1 MKKLLIFIGI
11 VALCSCTCQVA
22 ISQVPPQ
29 NIFVDANCQA
39 VLPDYTTDEY
49 IVVTDNCGIKSVVQ
63 TPAPGYVLSAVD
75 QTVTVVI
82 RATDNFENFFEISFP
97 VTAKDSVAPV
107 ITPTGKFLADNW
119 DVIDT
124 MYDRAE
130 LLLAEQEA
138 FFDANFD
145 WEAAGI
151 PEDKR
156 PTGQY
161 DTKVLSVMSS
171 PGHAKTGYGG
181 RTYLFKSNNDE
192 FIVK

>member
-1 MKKLLIFIGI
+1 MRSLLIFLGL
-11 VALCSCTCQVA
+11 VVLCGCTCQVA
-22 ISQVPPQ
+22 ISQIPPQ
-29 NIFVDANCQA
+29 YLTVDNNCQA
-39 VLPDYTTDEY
+39 VLPDYRTMVN
-49 IVVTDNCGIKSVVQ
+49 ITDNCGVKDTLQ
-63 TPAPGYVLSAVD
+63 TPAPGYVLDAVN
-75 QTVTVVI
+75 QSVEVTI
-82 RATDNFENFFEISFP
+82 RATDLFGNFSEVKFM
-97 VTAKDSVAPV
+97 VTAKDAKPPV
-107 ITPTGKFLADNW
+107 ITPTGDLLADNW
-119 DVIDT
+119 KVIDL
-124 MYDRAE
+124 MYDQAE
-130 LLLAEQEA
+130 LMLAEQEA

-156 PTGQY
+156 PIGQY

>member
-1 MKKLLIFIGI
+1 M
-11 VALCSCTCQVA
+11 V
-22 ISQVPPQ
+22 
-29 NIFVDANCQA
+29 NI
-39 VLPDYTTDEY
+39 
-49 IVVTDNCGIKSVVQ
+49 TDNCGVKDTLQ
-63 TPAPGYVLSAVD
+63 TPAPGYVLDAVN
-75 QTVTVVI
+75 QSVEVTI
-82 RATDNFENFFEISFP
+82 RATDLFGNFSEVKFM
-97 VTAKDSVAPV
+97 VTAKDAKPPV
-107 ITPTGKFLADNW
+107 ITPTGDLLADNW
-119 DVIDT
+119 KVIDL
-124 MYDRAE
+124 MYDQAE
-130 LLLAEQEA
+130 LMLAEQEA

>member
-1 MKKLLIFIGI
+1 MRSLLIFLGL
-11 VALCSCTCQVA
+11 VVLCGCTCQVA
-22 ISQVPPQ
+22 ISQIPPQ
-29 NIFVDANCQA
+29 YLTVDNNCQA
-39 VLPDYTTDEY
+39 VLPDYRTMVN
-49 IVVTDNCGIKSVVQ
+49 ITDNCGVKDTLQ
-63 TPAPGYVLSAVD
+63 TPAPGYVLDAVN
-75 QTVTVVI
+75 QSVEVTI
-82 RATDNFENFFEISFP
+82 RATDLFGNFSEVKFM
-97 VTAKDSVAPV
+97 VTAKDAKPPV
-107 ITPTGKFLADNW
+107 ITPTGDLLADNW
-119 DVIDT
+119 KVIDL
-124 MYDRAE
+124 MYDQAE
-130 LLLAEQEA
+130 LMLAEQEA

>member
-1 MKKLLIFIGI
+1 MRSLLIFLGL
-11 VALCSCTCQVA
+11 VVLCGCTCQVA
-22 ISQVPPQ
+22 ISQISPQ
-29 NIFVDANCQA
+29 YLTVDNNCQA
-39 VLPDYTTDEY
+39 VLPDYRTMVN
-49 IVVTDNCGIKSVVQ
+49 ITDNCGVKDTLQ
-63 TPAPGYVLSAVD
+63 TPAPGYVLDAVN
-75 QTVTVVI
+75 QSVEVTI
-82 RATDNFENFFEISFP
+82 RATDLFGNFSEVKFM
-97 VTAKDSVAPV
+97 VTAKDAKPPV
-107 ITPTGKFLADNW
+107 ITPTGDLLADNW
-119 DVIDT
+119 KVIDL
-124 MYDRAE
+124 MYDQAE
-130 LLLAEQEA
+130 LMLAEQEA

>member
-1 MKKLLIFIGI
+1 M
-11 VALCSCTCQVA
+11 V
-22 ISQVPPQ
+22 
-29 NIFVDANCQA
+29 NI
-39 VLPDYTTDEY
+39 
-49 IVVTDNCGIKSVVQ
+49 TDNCGVKDTLQ
-63 TPAPGYVLSAVD
+63 TPAPGYVLDAVN
-75 QTVTVVI
+75 QSVEVTI
-82 RATDNFENFFEISFP
+82 RATDLFGNFSEVKFM
-97 VTAKDSVAPV
+97 VTAKDAKPPV
-107 ITPTGKFLADNW
+107 ITPTGDLLADNW
-119 DVIDT
+119 KVIDL
-124 MYDRAE
+124 MYDQAE
-130 LLLAEQEA
+130 LMLAEQEA

-156 PTGQY
+156 PIGQY